1 MTDQEIAR
9 QAPIRPIHE
18 IAERLKIPTDS
29 LDLYGRYKAKIP
41 LDYSKNDGPKGKLV
55 LVSAMNPTPPGEGK
69 TTCTIGL
76 LDGLNTLGVR
86 ASAALREP
94 SLGPV
99 FGMKGGA
106 TGGGR
111 AQAIPM
117 EDINLHFTGDIYA
130 IERAHNLL
138 AAIIDNALHFGTAPG
153 GLDARSVLFRR
164 VIDLNDRALRFVN
177 VGLGGK
183 TNGVPRETGF
193 DITAASEIMAIVC
206 LSRDVQDLQSRLD
219 RILVGQGKGR
229 PVLAGELGVTGAL
242 AALLRDAIRPNLVQ
256 SLEGNPI
263 LMHGGP
269 FANIAQGTNSLLAT
283 YASMNLSEV
292 TVTEAG
298 FGFDLGGEKFIDL
311 KCRQGG
317 IYPDAVVL
325 VATLRALRYHGGQPL
340 KSITQADPEA
350 LRRGTENLK
359 RHVENARLFGFDPVV
374 AINRFHL
381 DTPDEIRLLQE
392 VCGDWGIRAVVCD
405 AWAQGGEGA
414 VELASVVRER
424 LQGPAPEQKFL
435 YDADA
440 PLVDKIN
447 RLATTYYG
455 AAEVSMSQLASTRLA
470 YFEEH
475 LGRNLLVCMAKT
487 QKSISDNPT
496 LLGAPSG
503 YTFHIHDVHIS
514 AGAGYVVPLAG
525 EMMRMPGLPKE
536 PAAHHIHV
544 NESGLISGLF

>member
-41 LDYSKNDGPKGKLV
+41 LDYTKNDGPKGKLV

-76 LDGLNTLGVR
+76 LDGLNTLGIR

-392 VCGDWGIRAVVCD
+392 VCGDWGIR
-405 AWAQGGEGA
+405 
-414 VELASVVRER
+414 
-424 LQGPAPEQKFL
+424 
-435 YDADA
+435 
-440 PLVDKIN
+440 
-447 RLATTYYG
+447 
-455 AAEVSMSQLASTRLA
+455 
-470 YFEEH
+470 
-475 LGRNLLVCMAKT
+475 
-487 QKSISDNPT
+487 
-496 LLGAPSG
+496 
-503 YTFHIHDVHIS
+503 
-514 AGAGYVVPLAG
+514 
-525 EMMRMPGLPKE
+525 MP
-536 PAAHHIHV
+536 
-544 NESGLISGLF
+544 

>member
-18 IAERLKIPTDS
+18 IAERLKMPTDS

-41 LDYSKNDGPKGKLV
+41 LDYTKNDGLKGKLV

-76 LDGLNTLGVR
+76 LDGLNKLGVR

-106 TGGGR
+106 TGGGQ

-153 GLDARSVLFRR
+153 GLDARSVMYRR
-164 VIDLNDRALRFVN
+164 VIDLNDRALRYVN
-177 VGLGGK
+177 VGMGGK
-183 TNGVPRETGF
+183 ANGVPRETGF

-206 LSRDVQDLQSRLD
+206 LARDVQDLQSRLD

-340 KSITQADPEA
+340 KSITQPDADA
-350 LRRGTENLK
+350 LMKGMSNLK
-359 RHVENARLFGFDPVV
+359 RHVENARLFDFDPVV

-424 LQGPAPEQKFL
+424 LQGPAPQQKFL
-435 YDADA
+435 YEADT

-455 AAEVSMSQLASTRLA
+455 AAEVSMSQLATTRLA

-487 QKSISDNPT
+487 QKSISDDPT

-536 PAAHHIHV
+536 PAALHM
-544 NESGLISGLF
+544 GLDADGQIFGLF

>member
-41 LDYSKNDGPKGKLV
+41 LDYTKNDGPKGKLV

-424 LQGPAPEQKFL
+424 LQGPAPQQKFL
-435 YDADA
+435 YEADT

-455 AAEVSMSQLASTRLA
+455 AAEVSMSQLANTRLA

-487 QKSISDNPT
+487 QKSISDDPT

-503 YTFHIHDVHIS
+503 YNFHIHDVHIS
-514 AGAGYVVPLAG
+514 SGAGYIVPLAG

-536 PAAHHIHV
+536 PAAHHIRV

>member
-41 LDYSKNDGPKGKLV
+41 LDYTKNDGPKGKLV

-76 LDGLNTLGVR
+76 LDGLNTLGIR

-405 AWAQGGEGA
+405 AWALGGEGA

-435 YDADA
+435 YEANA

-455 AAEVSMSQLASTRLA
+455 AAEVSMSQLATTRLA

-487 QKSISDNPT
+487 QKSISDDPT

-503 YTFHIHDVHIS
+503 YNFHIHDVHIS
-514 AGAGYVVPLAG
+514 SGAGYIVPLAG

-536 PAAHHIHV
+536 PAAHHIRV

>member
-9 QAPIRPIHE
+9 QARIRPIGE
-18 IAERLKIPTDS
+18 IAERLNIPADS
-29 LDLYGRYKAKIP
+29 LDLYGRCKAKIP
-41 LDYSKNDGPKGKLV
+41 LEYTLSDGPKGKLV

-76 LDGLNTLGVR
+76 LDGLNRLGVR
-86 ASAALREP
+86 SSAALREP

-153 GLDARSVLFRR
+153 GLDARSVLYRR
-164 VIDLNDRALRFVN
+164 VIDLNDRALRNVN
-177 VGLGGK
+177 LGLGGK
-183 TNGVPRETGF
+183 ANGVPRESGF

-206 LSRDVQDLQSRLD
+206 LSRDLQDLQVRLD
-219 RILVGQGKGR
+219 RMLVGKGKGR
-229 PVLAGELGVTGAL
+229 PVFAGEMGVTGAL

-263 LMHGGP
+263 FMHGGP
-269 FANIAQGTNSLLAT
+269 FANIAQGTNSMLAT

-298 FGFDLGGEKFIDL
+298 FGFDLGGEKFIDI

-325 VATLRALRYHGGQPL
+325 VATLRALRYHGGQSL
-340 KSITQADPEA
+340 QSIQQPDPAA
-350 LRRGTENLK
+350 LRRGTDNLK
-359 RHVENARLFGFDPVV
+359 RHVENARLFGFEPVV
-374 AINRFHL
+374 AINRFHF

-392 VCGDWGIRAVVCD
+392 VCGDWGIGAVVCD

-414 VELASVVRER
+414 VELASVVREQ
-424 LQGPAPEQKFL
+424 LKGPAPDRRFL
-435 YDADA
+435 YESDA

-447 RLATTYYG
+447 RLATTFYG
-455 AAEVSMSQLASTRLA
+455 AAEVSMSQQAISRLD

-475 LGRNLLVCMAKT
+475 LGRDLSVCMAKT
-487 QKSISDNPT
+487 QKSISDDPT

-514 AGAGYVVPLAG
+514 AGAGYIVPLAG

-536 PAAHHIHV
+536 PAALHM
-544 NESGLISGLF
+544 GLDAAGQITGLF

>member
-41 LDYSKNDGPKGKLV
+41 LDYTKNDGPKGKLV

>member
-487 QKSISDNPT
+487 QKSISDDPT

-503 YTFHIHDVHIS
+503 YTFHIHDVHFS

-544 NESGLISGLF
+544 DESGLISGLF

>member
-41 LDYSKNDGPKGKLV
+41 LDYTKNDGPKGKLV

-405 AWAQGGEGA
+405 AWALGGEGA

-435 YDADA
+435 YEADA

-455 AAEVSMSQLASTRLA
+455 AAEVSMSQLATTRLA

-487 QKSISDNPT
+487 QKSISDDPT

-503 YTFHIHDVHIS
+503 YKFHIHDVHIS
-514 AGAGYVVPLAG
+514 SGAGYIVPLAG

-536 PAAHHIHV
+536 PAAHHIRV

>member
-164 VIDLNDRALRFVN
+164 VIDLNDRALRFV
-177 VGLGGK
+177 
-183 TNGVPRETGF
+183 
-193 DITAASEIMAIVC
+193 
-206 LSRDVQDLQSRLD
+206 
-219 RILVGQGKGR
+219 
-229 PVLAGELGVTGAL
+229 
-242 AALLRDAIRPNLVQ
+242 
-256 SLEGNPI
+256 
-263 LMHGGP
+263 
-269 FANIAQGTNSLLAT
+269 
-283 YASMNLSEV
+283 
-292 TVTEAG
+292 TV
-298 FGFDLGGEKFIDL
+298 
-311 KCRQGG
+311 
-317 IYPDAVVL
+317 
-325 VATLRALRYHGGQPL
+325 
-340 KSITQADPEA
+340 S
-350 LRRGTENLK
+350 
-359 RHVENARLFGFDPVV
+359 
-374 AINRFHL
+374 
-381 DTPDEIRLLQE
+381 
-392 VCGDWGIRAVVCD
+392 
-405 AWAQGGEGA
+405 
-414 VELASVVRER
+414 
-424 LQGPAPEQKFL
+424 
-435 YDADA
+435 
-440 PLVDKIN
+440 
-447 RLATTYYG
+447 
-455 AAEVSMSQLASTRLA
+455 
-470 YFEEH
+470 
-475 LGRNLLVCMAKT
+475 
-487 QKSISDNPT
+487 
-496 LLGAPSG
+496 
-503 YTFHIHDVHIS
+503 
-514 AGAGYVVPLAG
+514 
-525 EMMRMPGLPKE
+525 
-536 PAAHHIHV
+536 
-544 NESGLISGLF
+544 

>member
-41 LDYSKNDGPKGKLV
+41 LDYTKNDGPKGKLV

-153 GLDARSVLFRR
+153 GLDARSVMYRR
-164 VIDLNDRALRFVN
+164 VIDLNDRALRYVN
-177 VGLGGK
+177 VGMGGK
-183 TNGVPRETGF
+183 ANGVPRETGF

>member
-1 MTDQEIAR
+1 
-9 QAPIRPIHE
+9 
-18 IAERLKIPTDS
+18 
-29 LDLYGRYKAKIP
+29 
-41 LDYSKNDGPKGKLV
+41 
-55 LVSAMNPTPPGEGK
+55 
-69 TTCTIGL
+69 
-76 LDGLNTLGVR
+76 
-86 ASAALREP
+86 
-94 SLGPV
+94 
-99 FGMKGGA
+99 
-106 TGGGR
+106 
-111 AQAIPM
+111 
-117 EDINLHFTGDIYA
+117 
-130 IERAHNLL
+130 
-138 AAIIDNALHFGTAPG
+138 
-153 GLDARSVLFRR
+153 
-164 VIDLNDRALRFVN
+164 
-177 VGLGGK
+177 
-183 TNGVPRETGF
+183 
-193 DITAASEIMAIVC
+193 
-206 LSRDVQDLQSRLD
+206 
-219 RILVGQGKGR
+219 
-229 PVLAGELGVTGAL
+229 
-242 AALLRDAIRPNLVQ
+242 
-256 SLEGNPI
+256 
-263 LMHGGP
+263 
-269 FANIAQGTNSLLAT
+269 
-283 YASMNLSEV
+283 LSEV

-455 AAEVSMSQLASTRLA
+455 AAEVSMSQLATTRLA

-475 LGRNLLVCMAKT
+475 LGRNLLV
-487 QKSISDNPT
+487 
-496 LLGAPSG
+496 
-503 YTFHIHDVHIS
+503 
-514 AGAGYVVPLAG
+514 
-525 EMMRMPGLPKE
+525 
-536 PAAHHIHV
+536 
-544 NESGLISGLF
+544 

>member
-41 LDYSKNDGPKGKLV
+41 LDYTKNDGPKGKLV

-405 AWAQGGEGA
+405 AWALGGEGA

-435 YDADA
+435 YEADA

-455 AAEVSMSQLASTRLA
+455 AAEVSMSQLATTRLA

-487 QKSISDNPT
+487 QKSISDDPA

-503 YTFHIHDVHIS
+503 YNFHIHDVHIS
-514 AGAGYVVPLAG
+514 SGAGYIVPLAG

-536 PAAHHIHV
+536 PAAHHIRV

>member
-41 LDYSKNDGPKGKLV
+41 LDYTKNDGPKGKLV

-405 AWAQGGEGA
+405 AWALGGEGA

-435 YDADA
+435 YEADA

-455 AAEVSMSQLASTRLA
+455 AAEVSMSQLATTRLA

-487 QKSISDNPT
+487 QKSISDDPT

-503 YTFHIHDVHIS
+503 YNFHIHDVHIS
-514 AGAGYVVPLAG
+514 SGAGYIVPLAG

-536 PAAHHIHV
+536 PAAHHIRV

>member
-41 LDYSKNDGPKGKLV
+41 LDYTKNDGPKGKLV

-76 LDGLNTLGVR
+76 LDGLNTLGIR

-405 AWAQGGEGA
+405 AWALGGEGA

-435 YDADA
+435 YEADA

-455 AAEVSMSQLASTRLA
+455 AAEVSMSQLATTRLA

-487 QKSISDNPT
+487 QKSISDDPT

-503 YTFHIHDVHIS
+503 YNFHIHDVHIS
-514 AGAGYVVPLAG
+514 SGAGYIVPLAG

-536 PAAHHIHV
+536 PAAHHIRV